1 MLITLLPSLF
11 AWRRVGPQTKWRPP
25 LQFFFDAWLSMC
37 VVGLIVVL
45 FVVFLCSG
53 FRSPLS
59 PLLCFITEF
68 LIICVSLWCFTD
80 ETEDPYA
87 EQTYI
92 YNLGLVRIKGE
103 VSRASKTGL
112 RSGVECKVIANREEF
127 AHLNAAHPGPSHVV
141 FLLTVPRRYLCFSSS
156 LFVHLWF
163 QMCVFC
169 NLFLISPSFGG
180 LG

>member
-1 MLITLLPSLF
+1 MTVGRSSDKMTTPSS
-11 AWRRVGPQTKWRPP
+11 
-25 LQFFFDAWLSMC
+25 FFFRRLTINVYGRAHRGPVCGVLVFWLQ
-37 VVGLIVVL
+37 IAIEPFAL
-45 FVVFLCSG
+45 FHHSVFDYM
-53 FRSPLS
+53 
-59 PLLCFITEF
+59 
-68 LIICVSLWCFTD
+68 CFTD

-92 YNLGLVRIKGE
+92 YNLVLVRIKGE

-156 LFVHLWF
+156 LFVHLDF
-163 QMCVFC
+163 KCACFV
-169 NLFLISPSFGG
+169 LICSSFGG